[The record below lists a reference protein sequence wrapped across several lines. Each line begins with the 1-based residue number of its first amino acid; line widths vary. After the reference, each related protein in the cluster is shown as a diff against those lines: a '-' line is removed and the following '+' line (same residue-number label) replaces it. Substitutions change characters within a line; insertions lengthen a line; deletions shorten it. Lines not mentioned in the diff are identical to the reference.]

1 MTEGAGRSP
10 SRRAA
15 FWDVCLRPVLS
26 LLPRESVS
34 PAAPG
39 ASVGAAGMSVPEPT
53 AAREVGFSVTLL
65 RAALGR
71 FLGTD
76 ICRGSRRGHPRLSP
90 VVAPGGAFSHGFL
103 SHLCRGVLVRVGACD
118 MSRKSD
124 AALSCCPR

>member
-15 FWDVCLRPVLS
+15 FWDVCPRPVLS

-39 ASVGAAGMSVPEPT
+39 ASVGAAGVSVPEPT

-76 ICRGSRRGHPRLSP
+76 IVEGPVGVVRDSVLSLQE
-90 VVAPGGAFSHGFL
+90 VLFLTGFFRTCAEVCL
-103 SHLCRGVLVRVGACD
+103 
-118 MSRKSD
+118 
-124 AALSCCPR
+124 